1 MEFARVALMPFVLP
15 RGIAARRLFDC
26 RNAGLTSFLLRTI
39 RCDIMTDMTSRRKT
53 LKRDWFDNQPGAWV
67 MVMLPAVAGFF
78 IGGPNLDTLWL
89 LATWAVC
96 YCVQFSAAHWF
107 KAHFSRRYLP
117 PMLTYAVAL
126 IVIGLPFLIT
136 HTGILRW
143 APLYIVLVALS
154 MLSSWL
160 RKERSLWGNAVS
172 VIAAS
177 AMATVIA
184 SFGSTIETACVMP
197 INAAHASCAAADV
210 TAARAAIRNMPDL
223 SQIFDLHAWWPAG
236 SLPVSGLIATV
247 LFALTQYGSVLVVK
261 TMIRERG
268 KCSYVAASWVW
279 GAIAASRRAVW
290 TQSVSDCDDCAAV
303 GPRRCVAGGYTAH
316 NLEAR
321 GDRHYRGVC
330 QLYCFWLHYCGDLA
344 TLQRFHGVVT
354 HSWGGN

>member
-1 MEFARVALMPFVLP
+1 
-15 RGIAARRLFDC
+15 
-26 RNAGLTSFLLRTI
+26 
-39 RCDIMTDMTSRRKT
+39 MTDMTSRRKT

-160 RKERSLWGNAVS
+160 RRERSLWGNAVS

-184 SFGSTIETACVMP
+184 SFGSTVETACVMP

-210 TAARAAIRNMPDL
+210 TAARAVWVGFGGQNHDP
-223 SQIFDLHAWWPAG
+223 G
-236 SLPVSGLIATV
+236 T
-247 LFALTQYGSVLVVK
+247 
-261 TMIRERG
+261 REAFVRG
-268 KCSYVAASWVW
+268 GFVGMAC
-279 GAIAASRRAVW
+279 GAIAASRRAGW
-290 TQSVSDCDDCAAV
+290 TQPVSDCDDCAAV

-330 QLYCFWLHYCGDLA
+330 QLYCFWLHHCGDLA
-344 TLQRFHGVVT
+344 TLQRFHGAVPA
-354 HSWGGN
+354 G